1 MPQYDDWPC
10 CGPPLVPLQGTCVV
24 KYDHNDNFSEP
35 NLSKLASNE
44 QISQIVQNQDFMCK
58 IDFFPPIIQVL
69 IENMHAGFKM
79 VCTILLEGQK
89 HPFWPKTPLF
99 WPFFKQFLALDPKNS
114 VLCAKILL
122 LHGIPGYN
130 LHRIWWGRFLS
141 KKSSQE
147 PFEIAIFA
155 WNSGI
160 EAVLALLTNFFT
172 KITPKFPQIRTDH
185 VVGPHM

>member
-58 IDFFPPIIQVL
+58 IDFSPPITQVL

-130 LHRIWWGRFLS
+130 LHRIWWGGFLS
-141 KKSSQE
+141 NKKALKSHLKLLFL
-147 PFEIAIFA
+147 PEIQ
-155 WNSGI
+155 
-160 EAVLALLTNFFT
+160 VLKLYW
-172 KITPKFPQIRTDH
+172 H
-185 VVGPHM
+185 S

>member
-1 MPQYDDWPC
+1 MKPFWPSK
-10 CGPPLVPLQGTCVV
+10 PIFP
-24 KYDHNDNFSEP
+24 P
-35 NLSKLASNE
+35 NLPPKCPNMMIDHVVGPHWYLYRVPASSNMTIMTIFLNPTCQSWPQMSKLAKLSKI
-44 QISQIVQNQDFMCK
+44 QISCVKLISP
-58 IDFFPPIIQVL
+58 PPITQVL

-130 LHRIWWGRFLS
+130 LHRI
-141 KKSSQE
+141 
-147 PFEIAIFA
+147 
-155 WNSGI
+155 
-160 EAVLALLTNFFT
+160 
-172 KITPKFPQIRTDH
+172 
-185 VVGPHM
+185 